1 VSGMKT
7 TAAALLVVTSM
18 TAQAAEPE
26 TLTLACNGT
35 VTDDDKPEPVSMGI
49 VVDFANR
56 TVQDFLTPGDGL
68 AVYYPVNITGWDD
81 VTVSFRGSGSDKIGS
96 SSIRGTMDRVT
107 GDVSALLLLSSD
119 TNKLI
124 SALKYGL
131 KCTPAQR
138 KF

>member
-56 TVQDFLTPGDGL
+56 TVQGFLTPGDGL

-124 SALKYGL
+124 SALKYEL

>member
-1 VSGMKT
+1 MKT